1 MKLQSQ
7 KIRKFEK
14 IWENGKLI
22 QAGKTSAGIVLYEEK
37 RLLHEKKYIFVL
49 GDLWPKQHAKIGSSL
64 DLFMQFS

>member
-49 GDLWPKQHAKIGSSL
+49 GDQHAKIGSSL